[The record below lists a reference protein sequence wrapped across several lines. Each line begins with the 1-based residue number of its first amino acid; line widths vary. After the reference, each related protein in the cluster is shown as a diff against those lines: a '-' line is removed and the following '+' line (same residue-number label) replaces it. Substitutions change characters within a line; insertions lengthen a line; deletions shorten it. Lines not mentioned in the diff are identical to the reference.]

1 MINIPYRH
9 IDQLIPMSYDE
20 SIKPK
25 VYNVSCLKI
34 EIQTMIAV

>member
-9 IDQLIPMSYDE
+9 IDQLINSYDE

-34 EIQTMIAV
+34 EIQTVIVV